1 MGATRAPAPRRAQEQ
16 AMRFMTDESNAMT
29 DWAIPAGA
37 REVAISTAREAGAIL
52 RERLNL
58 ARAIDYKGTVDLV
71 TDADRASEALI
82 IARLHAAF
90 PDHRILGEEG
100 GERVEL
106 DGDGGRRYRWLVDP
120 LDGTTNYAHGYPHFA
135 VSIALE
141 REHVVLLGVVYDP
154 MRDELFVAE
163 RGKGATLNGRPIHVS
178 AIDQLIRSLLATGFS
193 YNLAERAE
201 NAALWDAFLNITQGT
216 RRDGSAALNLCYVA
230 AGRLDGFWER
240 PLQPWDLGAGG
251 LMVLE
256 AGGRVTTYDG
266 APFDPFRREVIASNG
281 HVHAAMHDVILRH
294 VRATIAAGG

>member
-1 MGATRAPAPRRAQEQ
+1 
-16 AMRFMTDESNAMT
+16 MRCMMTDDRKTMIAS
-29 DWAIPAGA
+29 AIPAGA
-37 REVAISTAREAGAIL
+37 REVAISAAREAGTIL
-52 RERLNL
+52 RERLNA

-82 IARLHAAF
+82 IARLQAAF

-100 GERVEL
+100 GERVEI
-106 DGDGGRRYRWLVDP
+106 DGAGDVRYRWLVDP

-141 REHVVLLGVVYDP
+141 RDHTVLLGVVYDP

-163 RGKGATLNGRPIHVS
+163 RGNGATLNGRSIHVS

-256 AGGRVTTYDG
+256 AGGLVTTYDG

-281 HVHAAMHDVILRH
+281 QLHAAMHDVISRH
-294 VRATIAAGG
+294 ARAAIAAGG